1 MTALAQLKDLWLKA
15 VDKQE
20 LSAALLLDL
29 SAAFDLVDHKLLL
42 GKLKLYGLGD
52 EALQFFFYSYLK
64 DRTQYVIV
72 ESKLS
77 DPKPTGDQGVPH
89 LGPFIIYFTVNISD

>member
-1 MTALAQLKDLWLKA
+1 MTALAQLQDLWLKA
-15 VDKQE
+15 ADKQE

-52 EALQFFFYSYLK
+52 EALQFFYSYLK

-89 LGPFIIYFTVNISD
+89 LGPIIVSHLLQ